1 MRRSLPV
8 EVLDESLVE
17 SGQQVVEGPLVN
29 AVQTDQV
36 ASGKGLQRKEL
47 KTLTAEL
54 DRESLIRVGVIALFF
69 FIHVW
74 WHPRFPFTG
83 IKKYLT

>member
-1 MRRSLPV
+1 M
-8 EVLDESLVE
+8 
-17 SGQQVVEGPLVN
+17 N

-54 DRESLIRVGVIALFF
+54 DRESLIRVGVIPLFVF
-69 FIHVW
+69 HVW
-74 WHPRFPFTG
+74 WHPRFPLNG
-83 IKKYLT
+83 MKKYLT

>member
-47 KTLTAEL
+47 KILTAER
-54 DRESLIRVGVIALFF
+54 DRESLIRVGVIPLLV
-69 FIHVW
+69 IHVW
-74 WHPRFPFTG
+74 WHPRFPFNG